1 MENLTMV
8 TGLEDTR
15 VGKAVVLTDESAD
28 ILIIGHDLGISG
40 GGKVVLVAIV
50 YFQADL
56 FASNPWG
63 EKIKKES
70 AIISRGE

>member
-1 MENLTMV
+1 MV

-15 VGKAVVLTDESAD
+15 VGKAIVLTDESAD

-40 GGKVVLVAIV
+40 GCKVVLIAIV

-56 FASNPWG
+56 FASNP
-63 EKIKKES
+63 
-70 AIISRGE
+70 